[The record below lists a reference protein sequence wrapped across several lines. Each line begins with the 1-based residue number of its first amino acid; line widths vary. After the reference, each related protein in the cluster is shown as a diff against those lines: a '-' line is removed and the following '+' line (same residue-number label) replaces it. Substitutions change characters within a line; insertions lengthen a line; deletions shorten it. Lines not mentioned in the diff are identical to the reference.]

1 MHDEEIKFTSGLV
14 VQDFNSRMI
23 FPFVCKQMREIGY
36 EDKVLE
42 AFNDAAVN
50 MELPRGFMSKAPITE
65 IERKNLDR
73 WLLKEPRALFRED
86 DDDDESESSPTFHG
100 AKKSPRF
107 SWITM
112 NRSEWAKILNSKGKP
127 LLNNCKIGMLNTT
140 EKTFEQLPVGLESFS
155 LVSKMGIIL
164 VIVGIKGKSIG
175 LEKVMNLNYHLAHPK
190 NHGLIPIIVP
200 HNLLTKEK
208 NEENQKN
215 GFISFS
221 SEDVRQCLSLW
232 SKVRN
237 RKDKRNDTEIKE
249 EKIKWGKN
257 ETAVL
262 KSFSELIKEDIVKS
276 ISRRFEQNLIKNG
289 ARKKYLKNIKGLRK
303 NDNLISVYEASRGR
317 TSLFS
322 SILFSKDEYSRMGK
336 EERAGIESLYA
347 RCMRHPSTSEI
358 VPIPYKDFQCDEFK
372 SLSITGSQRVH
383 LSCENALAFGVDETE
398 FSSQWLPKWRSEY
411 LTTFLIAFHQSVLA
425 QDLSWSSFKEVG
437 SDRNNEVLNKRFQ
450 QYMTNFDFSVVSNN
464 LNHQKVYRTAREV
477 LGVIKMN
484 SEIEVE
490 LTSWL
495 STQRNEKQEG
505 FNSIAAVFLIL
516 GLSTFIVNLN
526 LKPFTSDAEIHPLNG
541 WDALWFWVPLA
552 LGFSLIFLKSVRK
565 HFISTFKLLF
575 KFENR

>member
-1 MHDEEIKFTSGLV
+1 
-14 VQDFNSRMI
+14 MI

-36 EDKVLE
+36 EDKFFE

-50 MELPRGFMSKAPITE
+50 MKLPRGFKSKAPITE

-86 DDDDESESSPTFHG
+86 EDDESESSPTFHG
-100 AKKSPRF
+100 AKESPRF

-112 NRSEWAKILNSKGKP
+112 NQSEWSKILNTKGKP
-127 LLNNCKIGMLNTT
+127 LLNNCKIGMLNTA
-140 EKTFEQLPVGLESFS
+140 EKTLEQLPVGLESFS

-164 VIVGIKGKSIG
+164 VIVGIKGKSIS

-190 NHGLIPIIVP
+190 NHGLIPILVP
-200 HNLLTKEK
+200 HSLLTKEK
-208 NEENQKN
+208 NEENQNN

-221 SEDVRQCLSLW
+221 SEDVSQCLSLW
-232 SKVRN
+232 PKIRN
-237 RKDKRNDTEIKE
+237 RKDGRNE

-257 ETAVL
+257 DSVVL
-262 KSFSELIKEDIVKS
+262 KSFSELIKEDIVES
-276 ISRRFEQNLIKNG
+276 ISKRFEQNLIKNG
-289 ARKKYLKNIKGLRK
+289 ARKKYLKNMKGLRE

-322 SILFSKDEYSRMGK
+322 SILFSKKEYSRMGK

-347 RCMRHPSTSEI
+347 RCMRHPSISEI
-358 VPIPYKDFQCDEFK
+358 VPLSYQDFQSDEFK
-372 SLSITGSQRVH
+372 SLNITGSQRVH
-383 LSCENALAFGVDETE
+383 MSCENALAFGVDETE

-411 LTTFLIAFHQSVLA
+411 LTTYLIAFHQSVLA

-464 LNHQKVYRTAREV
+464 LNHQKVYRKAREV

-484 SEIEVE
+484 SEIELE
-490 LTSWL
+490 LISWL

-516 GLSTFIVNLN
+516 GLSTFVVNLN
-526 LKPFTSDAEIHPLNG
+526 LKPFTNDAEIHPFNG
-541 WDALWFWVPLA
+541 WGALWFWVPLA
-552 LGFSLIFLKSVRK
+552 LGFSLLFLQSVRK
-565 HFISTFKLLF
+565 HFMSTFKLLF

>member
-1 MHDEEIKFTSGLV
+1 MQDYEIKFTSDLM

-36 EDKVLE
+36 EDKFFE

-50 MELPRGFMSKAPITE
+50 MKLPRGFKSKAPITE

-86 DDDDESESSPTFHG
+86 EDDESESSPTFHG
-100 AKKSPRF
+100 AKESPRF

-112 NRSEWAKILNSKGKP
+112 NQSEWSKILNTKGKP
-127 LLNNCKIGMLNTT
+127 LLNNCKIGMLNTA
-140 EKTFEQLPVGLESFS
+140 EKTLEQFPVGLESFS

-164 VIVGIKGKSIG
+164 VIVGIKGKSIS

-190 NHGLIPIIVP
+190 NHGLIPILVP
-200 HNLLTKEK
+200 HSLLTKEK
-208 NEENQKN
+208 NEENQNN

-221 SEDVRQCLSLW
+221 SEDVSQCLSLW
-232 SKVRN
+232 PKIRN
-237 RKDKRNDTEIKE
+237 RKEGKND

-257 ETAVL
+257 DSVVL
-262 KSFSELIKEDIVKS
+262 KSFSELIKEDIVES
-276 ISRRFEQNLIKNG
+276 ISKRFEQNLIKNG
-289 ARKKYLKNIKGLRK
+289 ARKKYLKNMKGLRE

-322 SILFSKDEYSRMGK
+322 SILFSKKEYSRMGK

-347 RCMRHPSTSEI
+347 RCMRHPSISEI
-358 VPIPYKDFQCDEFK
+358 VPLSYQDFQSDEFK
-372 SLSITGSQRVH
+372 SLNITGSQRVH
-383 LSCENALAFGVDETE
+383 MSCENALAFGVDETE

-411 LTTFLIAFHQSVLA
+411 LTTYLIAFHQSVLA

-464 LNHQKVYRTAREV
+464 LNHQKVYRKAREV

-484 SEIEVE
+484 SEIELE

-516 GLSTFIVNLN
+516 GLSTFVVNLN
-526 LKPFTSDAEIHPLNG
+526 LKPFTNDAEIHPFNG
-541 WDALWFWVPLA
+541 WGALWFWVPLA
-552 LGFSLIFLKSVRK
+552 LGFSLLFLQSVRK
-565 HFISTFKLLF
+565 HFMSTFKLLF